1 MQKRP
6 AKGNL
11 LSTPSG
17 GRSKLHSMPFILSI
31 FIEGGSRTSPGHALT
46 HDSGMVIQF
55 EDTISQSRPD
65 GKGIACP
72 NDGDIVA

>member
-1 MQKRP
+1 
-6 AKGNL
+6 
-11 LSTPSG
+11 
-17 GRSKLHSMPFILSI
+17 MPFILSI